1 MWLILGALALGV
13 LVGYSD
19 ILPKGIFKW
28 TNKIT
33 MVGLAVLLFTMGI
46 SIGSNNEIL
55 GNLNT
60 LGLKAFLLA
69 LGSVIGSIFL
79 AWFLQNKF
87 FRSESNR

>member
-1 MWLILGALALGV
+1 MWLIVGALALGV

-19 ILPKGIFKW
+19 ILPNGIFKW
-28 TNKIT
+28 NNRIT

-46 SIGSNNEIL
+46 SIGSNNEIIS
-55 GNLNT
+55 NLDT

-79 AWFLQNKF
+79 AWFLQNNF
-87 FRSESNR
+87 FRGGDKR